1 MSVTEGPVQDIESFL
16 DQKIEEAGLDLSD
29 VQVKAVI
36 TAVCEVIAWHANT
49 TMELLKRC
57 RRVQLDK
64 LSMSR
69 LLEWAEEQDRKGD
82 PAEHV
87 KRLLLKADVDLEDE
101 AVIEALGVA
110 RDVLIHSYKYTD
122 SVFEKFNKATAR
134 E

>member
-1 MSVTEGPVQDIESFL
+1 MSATESPVRDIESFL

-36 TAVCEVIAWHANT
+36 TAVCDVIAWQAKT
-49 TMELLKRC
+49 AMELLKRC
-57 RRVQLDK
+57 RRVQLGK

-69 LLEWAEEQDRKGD
+69 LDAWVEEQDTNGD
-82 PAEHV
+82 PMEHF
-87 KRLLLKADVDLEDE
+87 KRLLLKAEVDLEDE

-110 RDVLIHSYKYTD
+110 RDVLIHAYKYTD